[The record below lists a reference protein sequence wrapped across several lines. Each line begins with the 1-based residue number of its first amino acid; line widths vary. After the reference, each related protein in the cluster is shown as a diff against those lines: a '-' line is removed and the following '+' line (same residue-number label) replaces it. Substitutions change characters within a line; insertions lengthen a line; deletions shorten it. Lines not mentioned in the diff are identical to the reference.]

1 MSKNQAGKGD
11 KLRPVNKQTF
21 NKNFDEISWKENK
34 IIPKEVK
41 NKKGKVSYKY

>member
-11 KLRPVNKQTF
+11 KPRPVNKQVF
-21 NKNFDEISWKENK
+21 NDNFDKISWKENK
-34 IIPKEVK
+34 FTPKEIK